1 MRSLRKSWIGI
12 VLVFFFGISLF
23 FWKQSTVVS
32 NIFNSDTVIAKVGD
46 TKISTTRFN
55 RGLQLNIKQFNDIL
69 GKELTSEEIKNYQI
83 HQLALSAII
92 NETIFE
98 NDNKE
103 DTEKNNDEEPE
114 FDSEEENEDTNDVSD
129 LSILEK

>member
-55 RGLQLNIKQFNDIL
+55 RGLQLNIKQFKL
-69 GKELTSEEIKNYQI
+69 Y
-83 HQLALSAII
+83 AISQ
-92 NETIFE
+92 FFFFLYL
-98 NDNKE
+98 KF
-103 DTEKNNDEEPE
+103 KLYL
-114 FDSEEENEDTNDVSD
+114 F
-129 LSILEK
+129 L